1 MENRPEG
8 RRHGF
13 RPRERL
19 HRKAQF
25 TEILERGAR
34 FSAGG
39 ITFRC
44 LRTGGAA
51 SRLGVIV
58 GRRNGNAVARNRI
71 RRLLREANAEAPA
84 VFTID
89 QGTGGEPQKR
99 ATLTLDR
106 VLRAFAAFARA
117 LGAERP

>member
-39 ITFRC
+39 ITFMC

-71 RRLLREANAEAPA
+71 RRLLREGFRLSKHRLPCAVDVVLIPAPS
-84 VFTID
+84 
-89 QGTGGEPQKR
+89 

>member
-71 RRLLREANAEAPA
+71 RRLLREGFRLSKHRLPCAVDVVLIPAPS
-84 VFTID
+84 
-89 QGTGGEPQKR
+89 
-99 ATLTLDR
+99 ATFTLDR